1 MSFKVRELRE
11 LQDKL
16 LWTEEKRARGV
27 HVVITENGHKIVS
40 ASGEDGREASVW
52 LLRAKQ
58 RLGRQIEAIVL
69 KAGYM
74 SAEDIDRAIEQ
85 DEDWA
90 ADHSEE

>member
-1 MSFKVRELRE
+1 MKTRILRE

-16 LWTEEKRARGV
+16 LWTEEDRARGV
-27 HVVITENGHKIVS
+27 HVTISSNGHKIVT
-40 ASGEDGREASVW
+40 ASGKDGREASVW

-69 KAGYM
+69 KAGYL
-74 SAEDIDRAIEQ
+74 SADEIDRAIEQ

-90 ADHSEE
+90 ADHHEE